1 MAVSTPPPGEYLR
14 YWRFFWPLA
23 FGAICLLAGQQV
35 YNGVLARV
43 GDAERELAVYACAV
57 GIFFLFDIGT
67 AFMPNMVTV
76 YARSRAARVRVH
88 RFCVAVGLAFTLPVL
103 ALGASAPG
111 TALVRAM
118 YSLDEAML
126 ADVSAYLVMLAPLI
140 LLHVFHHYYNG
151 LLILAERTAAV
162 SAIGVAAVGISIAV
176 ALWGLA
182 AGWRPVAI
190 IAAAEWCAGIFRLA
204 AQGLAWAR
212 VRHALEGGDA
222 PVPGWDELYG
232 FFWPVCISGM
242 TFGISRPLVFVF
254 VARVPGAI
262 GIIAAMRVAMDFL
275 MLYQSVVNQFR
286 HFFATFG
293 TDDLAAKRR
302 FMALVAGGMTAA
314 MGAVLAWPAA
324 SRAFFM
330 GAIGLDEAL
339 YADARA
345 MCVLLLVVPSILMIR
360 NYYHG
365 ILIVR
370 RQTGAMA
377 SGSLLRVLA
386 IAGTSWLLLATGTLG
401 AHTAV
406 IGMIAGF
413 AAEMGVA
420 WWAVRR
426 LAG

>member
-1 MAVSTPPPGEYLR
+1 VSVQPVGDHAR
-14 YWRFFWPLA
+14 WWRFFWPLA
-23 FGAICLLAGQQV
+23 LGAVFLLVGQQT

-57 GIFFLFDIGT
+57 GIFFFFDIGT

-76 YARSRAARVRVH
+76 YARSTAARRRVY
-88 RFCVAVGLAFTLPVL
+88 RFCAGIGVAFTLPVL

-111 TALVRAM
+111 NALVRAM

-126 ADVSAYLVMLAPLI
+126 ADVCSYLVLLAPLI

-151 LLILAERTAAV
+151 LLILAERTATV
-162 SAIGVAAVGISIAV
+162 SAIGIVAVAISIAV

-182 AGWRPVAI
+182 AGWRPVRI
-190 IAAAEWCAGIFRLA
+190 IAAAEWVAGAFRLL
-204 AQGLAWAR
+204 AQLAVWAR
-212 VRHALEGGDA
+212 VRGTLTAGEA
-222 PVPGWDELYG
+222 PVPAWRELGG
-232 FFWPVCISGM
+232 FFWPVCVSGM
-242 TFGISRPLVFVF
+242 TFGLSRPLVFIF
-254 VARVPGAI
+254 VARVPGAV

-293 TDDLAAKRR
+293 LDDLPAKRR
-302 FMALVAGGMTAA
+302 FMALVAGGLTAA
-314 MGAVLAWPAA
+314 MAVVLAWPAA

-330 GAIGLDEAL
+330 DAIGLDEAL
-339 YADARA
+339 CADARA
-345 MCVLLLVVPSILMIR
+345 MCVLLLVVPAILMIR

-377 SGSLLRVLA
+377 SGSVLRVLA

-406 IGMIAGF
+406 LGMIAGF
-413 AAEMGVA
+413 AAEMAMA
-420 WWAVRR
+420 WWAVRQ
-426 LAG
+426 LPAA

>member
-1 MAVSTPPPGEYLR
+1 MSARPVGDYAR
-14 YWRFFWPLA
+14 WWRFFWPLA
-23 FGAICLLAGQQV
+23 LGAVCLLVGQQT

-43 GDAERELAVYACAV
+43 GDAERELAVYACAL
-57 GIFFLFDIGT
+57 GIFYFFDIGT

-76 YARSRAARVRVH
+76 YARSPAARARVY
-88 RFCVAVGLAFTLPVL
+88 RFCLTVGTSFTLPVL
-103 ALGASAPG
+103 LLGASAPG

-118 YSLDEAML
+118 YSLDDAML
-126 ADVSAYLVMLAPLI
+126 ADVCAYLVVLAPLI

-151 LLILAERTAAV
+151 MLILAERTARV
-162 SAIGVAAVGISIAV
+162 SGIGIAAVALSIAV
-176 ALWGLA
+176 ALWGLG
-182 AGWRPVAI
+182 AGWKPVRI
-190 IAAAEWCAGIFRLA
+190 IAAAEWSSGAFRLA
-204 AQGLAWAR
+204 AQLLAWSRAR
-212 VRHALEGGDA
+212 PALADGSA
-222 PVPGWDELYG
+222 PVPAWRELLA
-232 FFWPVCISGM
+232 FFWPVCFSGM

-293 TDDLAAKRR
+293 VADLPAKRR
-302 FMALVAGGMTAA
+302 FMALVAGSLTAA
-314 MGAVLAWPAA
+314 MAVVLVWPAA
-324 SRAFFM
+324 SNGFFM
-330 GAIGLDEAL
+330 GAIGLDAAL
-339 YADARA
+339 AADART

-377 SGSLLRVLA
+377 SGSVLRVLA
-386 IAGTSWLLLATGTLG
+386 IAGTSWLLLATGHLG

-406 IGMIAGF
+406 FGMIAGF
-413 AAEMGVA
+413 TAEMAMA
-420 WWAVRR
+420 WWAVGR
-426 LAG
+426 LAA